1 MTTVMLGGILLVV
14 AIVSLT
20 VYLLA
25 LERLLTRPRRAGLV
39 RTAACRVGVAVL
51 YVIVGLTAATG
62 YHGAAAVALVTFIAA
77 QLVWQANSVADVA
90 LTRRSA
96 ADRLPH
102 SRRDYLTPLDIDDEG
117 TP

>member
-1 MTTVMLGGILLVV
+1 MLGGILLVV

-90 LTRRSA
+90 LTRRSP
-96 ADRLPH
+96 RP
-102 SRRDYLTPLDIDDEG
+102 RRDYLTPLDIDDEG